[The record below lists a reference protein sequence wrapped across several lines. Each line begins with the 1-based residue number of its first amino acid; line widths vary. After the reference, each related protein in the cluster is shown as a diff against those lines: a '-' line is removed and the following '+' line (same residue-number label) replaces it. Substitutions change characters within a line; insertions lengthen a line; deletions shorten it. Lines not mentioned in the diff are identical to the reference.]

1 MATPSSYVG
10 CVMTSVQ
17 DKGEQVYLD
26 QLAKWPRK
34 WADGHGMVGRPMPRS
49 VGLWGDRGNGRLGK
63 GAP

>member
-1 MATPSSYVG
+1 
-10 CVMTSVQ
+10 MTSVQ